1 MEIKEMLKQY
11 IDLKQEVQEIQNIV
25 NKLESDINS
34 LQKRINE
41 IENGEIVA
49 DKVYGGAGG
58 KQGFV
63 IKGMP
68 TREYKQK
75 KNMLYSKKIKLEQRK
90 NDLEELNSDLIEKVG
105 QVEKF
110 IANIGD
116 SHTRRIIRFRFVDG
130 YSWNEVADRIGGG
143 NTEDSVRKICE
154 RYIKACPICP

>member
-1 MEIKEMLKQY
+1 MDMEIKEMLKQY
-11 IDLKQEVQEIQNIV
+11 IDLKQEVKEVQEIV
-25 NKLESDINS
+25 NKLEEDIDK

-90 NDLEELNSDLIEKVG
+90 ANLEELNTDLIEKVG
-105 QVEKF
+105 FVEKF
-110 IANIGD
+110 ISSITD

-143 NTEDSVRKICE
+143 NTEDGVRMTYE
-154 RYIKACPICP
+154 RYLKRK

>member
-11 IDLKQEVQEIQNIV
+11 IDLKQEVNELQNIV
-25 NKLESDINS
+25 NKLEEDIDK
-34 LQKRINE
+34 LQKRIDE
-41 IENGEIVA
+41 IENGEVVA

-58 KQGFV
+58 KQGFI

-90 NDLEELNSDLIEKVG
+90 ADLEELNTDLIEKVG

-110 IANIGD
+110 IANISD

-143 NTEDSVRKICE
+143 NTEDGVRMTFE
-154 RYIKACPICP
+154 RYIKRK